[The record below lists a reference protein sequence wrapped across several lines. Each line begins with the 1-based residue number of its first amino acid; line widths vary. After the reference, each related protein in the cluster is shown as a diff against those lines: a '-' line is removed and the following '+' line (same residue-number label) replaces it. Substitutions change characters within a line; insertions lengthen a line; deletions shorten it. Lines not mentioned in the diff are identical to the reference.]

1 MQITT
6 EKYGSLTWVDI
17 INPEIES
24 LSTLLSNYNVSKSLL
39 EEICYPSLRAK
50 AEYAKDSIYLTL
62 HFPIL
67 SEGSFESAEIDFLI
81 KENLIITSHYTEIP
95 TLQNFVKN
103 ISHLKIEE
111 KGFGASHGGAF
122 FAYFMREMYREI
134 EKNLHTIS
142 IEVDSIEKEIFNG
155 DEKKSIV
162 DISIARRKIFDFEA
176 AIRFHKEVLES
187 YSSTALSFFGKEY
200 TTYSDFIM
208 SDYFKIW
215 NTIEHE
221 KNMLLELKDTNDFLI
236 NHKTNQLV
244 KSFTIISFIVLPLT
258 FISGFFGMNTMFPE
272 ALVKNPNGTV
282 YIMLGMF
289 AFSILIVLFV
299 KAKKWL

>member
-1 MQITT
+1 MTYI
-6 EKYGSLTWVDI
+6 
-17 INPEIES
+17 
-24 LSTLLSNYNVSKSLL
+24 LLL
-39 EEICYPSLRAK
+39 
-50 AEYAKDSIYLTL
+50 
-62 HFPIL
+62 
-67 SEGSFESAEIDFLI
+67 
-81 KENLIITSHYTEIP
+81 LIIYKFIIII
-95 TLQNFVKN
+95 L
-103 ISHLKIEE
+103 
-111 KGFGASHGGAF
+111 GA
-122 FAYFMREMYREI
+122 
-134 EKNLHTIS
+134 
-142 IEVDSIEKEIFNG
+142 IF
-155 DEKKSIV
+155 
-162 DISIARRKIFDFEA
+162 
-176 AIRFHKEVLES
+176 
-187 YSSTALSFFGKEY
+187 
-200 TTYSDFIM
+200 M